1 MVPAPRFENTK
12 NSNKY
17 SMQKRLKMFE
27 RLNEEHSET
36 RTHFFSFSLPD
47 FPFYILQ
54 L

>member
-1 MVPAPRFENTK
+1 MAPVPKVESTK
-12 NSNKY
+12 NSINIVCK
-17 SMQKRLKMFE
+17 KKLKMFE

-36 RTHFFSFSLPD
+36 RTHIFSFSLPD

>member
-1 MVPAPRFENTK
+1 MAPAPKVESTK
-12 NSNKY
+12 NLNKY
-17 SMQKRLKMFE
+17 SMQKKLKMFE

-36 RTHFFSFSLPD
+36 RTHFFSSSLPD